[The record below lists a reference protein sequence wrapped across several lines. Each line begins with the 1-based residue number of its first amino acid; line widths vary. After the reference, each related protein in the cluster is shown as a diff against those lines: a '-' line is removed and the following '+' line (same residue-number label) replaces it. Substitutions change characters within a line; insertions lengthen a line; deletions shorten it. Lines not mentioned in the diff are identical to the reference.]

1 MAQPSPTPLELN
13 PVGESSPDL
22 GRVRAD
28 LDYIRQ
34 TLEQAGTF
42 SAVSGA
48 GVAVAGIIGCV
59 ASALSWWWLGQSY
72 GPRVWRAAAAAGP
85 WRPAYAGPF
94 LVIWVAAVALAAPLA
109 LWALYHKGRKWRL
122 PLRRGPTGRA
132 LRSMAPGWLA
142 AALLTLA
149 LAVHGAPQWLPGT
162 WLLLAGLALLSAA
175 TFSTP
180 PVRWLGRGL
189 AVLGVVAFFLP
200 SPAVT
205 LACLALGFG
214 VLHLIA
220 GWWIARA
227 TRRSLEDAPA
237 AAGRASAGRAR

>member
-1 MAQPSPTPLELN
+1 M
-13 PVGESSPDL
+13 
-22 GRVRAD
+22 RAD

-42 SAVSGA
+42 SAVSGVS
-48 GVAVAGIIGCV
+48 VAVAGAIGCL
-59 ASALSWWWLGQSY
+59 ASALTAWQLSHLY
-72 GPRVWRAAAAAGP
+72 GAAAWRGVWAAGA
-85 WRPAYAGPF
+85 WRPEYTRAF
-94 LVIWVAAVALAAPLA
+94 LLIWVVALAFAAPLA
-109 LWALYHKGRKWRL
+109 LWALYRKSRKWRL

-149 LAVHGAPQWLPGT
+149 LAWHGAPQWLPGA

-175 TFSTP
+175 SFSIS

-205 LACLALGFG
+205 LICLALGFG
-214 VLHLIA
+214 VLHLAA
-220 GWWIARA
+220 GWRIAHVSRLA
-227 TRRSLEDAPA
+227 LEEAVA
-237 AAGRASAGRAR
+237 AEGIPR